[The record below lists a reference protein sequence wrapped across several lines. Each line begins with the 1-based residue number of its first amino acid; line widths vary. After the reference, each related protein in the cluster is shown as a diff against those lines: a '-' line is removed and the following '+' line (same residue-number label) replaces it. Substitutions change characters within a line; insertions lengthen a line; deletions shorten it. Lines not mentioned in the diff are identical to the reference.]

1 MKIEKVNDHQIRCT
15 LTRDDLAKR
24 DLKITELA
32 YGTDKAKELFQDM
45 MQQANIAFGFD
56 AEDTPLM
63 IEAIPINSEC
73 IVLVITKVD
82 DPEEL
87 DTRFSNFAPSVH
99 EEDSEDEDY
108 EDYDEADYDMN
119 EDAEF
124 SSLFKRLQQ
133 CSSDDYQGFTA
144 GNTSSDAKI
153 LKEKTSS
160 IRKKGQTTRKGIQ
173 IFSFDSLHEA
183 SKFAVIV
190 SKKFNGENTL
200 YKNEAKG
207 KYYLLLHQGDL
218 EDNLFNNIITAAAAP
233 MDEISFQGMGL
244 EFGFFLG
251 LVFPPSSSYSP
262 SSPPS
267 SSCTTPPLSCAA
279 KVLTLFVRWS
289 GIFFMAWHRVVRV
302 LF

>member
-99 EEDSEDEDY
+99 EEDVDDEEY
-108 EDYDEADYDMN
+108 EDYNEADYDEN
-119 EDAEF
+119 EESDV
-124 SSLFKRLQQ
+124 SSLFKRLQR
-133 CSSDDYQGFTA
+133 SNLNEYQ
-144 GNTSSDAKI
+144 D
-153 LKEKTSS
+153 
-160 IRKKGQTTRKGIQ
+160 
-173 IFSFDSLHEA
+173 
-183 SKFAVIV
+183 
-190 SKKFNGENTL
+190 
-200 YKNEAKG
+200 
-207 KYYLLLHQGDL
+207 
-218 EDNLFNNIITAAAAP
+218 
-233 MDEISFQGMGL
+233 
-244 EFGFFLG
+244 
-251 LVFPPSSSYSP
+251 
-262 SSPPS
+262 
-267 SSCTTPPLSCAA
+267 
-279 KVLTLFVRWS
+279 
-289 GIFFMAWHRVVRV
+289 
-302 LF
+302 